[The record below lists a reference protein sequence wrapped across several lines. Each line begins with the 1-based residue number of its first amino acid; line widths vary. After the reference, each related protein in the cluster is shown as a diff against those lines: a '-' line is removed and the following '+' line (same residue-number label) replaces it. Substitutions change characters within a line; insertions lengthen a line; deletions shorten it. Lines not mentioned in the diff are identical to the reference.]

1 MSMINEP
8 AMLTVE
14 HAAVAA
20 DTSVNT
26 IWRAVR
32 AGKLLSYRRGPRDTR
47 FLSTDVEKF
56 KESRLQRR
64 KAV

>member
-1 MSMINEP
+1 
-8 AMLTVE
+8 MLTVE

-20 DTSVNT
+20 GVSVNT

-32 AGKLLSYRRGPRDTR
+32 GGKLERYRRGPQDTR
-47 FLSTDVEKF
+47 FLSSDIERF
-56 KESRLQRR
+56 KERRLQRR